1 MWGATLRKR
10 TSLSGGLLLV
20 PAGGT
25 RANGAGMSS
34 RQHSAHA
41 VQEGGRFERSD
52 GSFDEDW
59 QAEQVGAAWCAHAV
73 SVEADP
79 LVGVPW
85 EAAAIGCSLSASIG
99 CAAWGATCAACTGC
113 QSECGSC
120 RRIMPASACSGRT
133 SIRHQ
138 QTK

>member
-1 MWGATLRKR
+1 
-10 TSLSGGLLLV
+10 
-20 PAGGT
+20 
-25 RANGAGMSS
+25 MSS
-34 RQHSAHA
+34 RQQSAH
-41 VQEGGRFERSD
+41 VLQEGGRFERSD

-59 QAEQVGAAWCAHAV
+59 QAEQVGAAWFAHAV

-133 SIRHQ
+133 SMRHQ